1 MRFVRP
7 SKLSKRDLIGLISP
21 ASSVEE
27 QSILEKG
34 IRYFEKQGYRVEL
47 GKNVGKYHGYL
58 AGNDDERLDDLHNMF
73 KNKNVKA
80 IFCIRG
86 GYGASRLLDKVNYKL
101 IKANPKI
108 LVGFSEI
115 TSLQSAILEKTGLI
129 TFAGPMLYPDFFEDV
144 SSFTEEF
151 FWRILTSNKKIGR
164 LDFPEN
170 EKLPGMTKGNA
181 SGKIVGGNLSV
192 LHSLIGT
199 PYFPNLKDKIL
210 LLEDIKELPYRIDR
224 MLNHFRLINAFK
236 NLRGIILGRFVDCFE
251 HDPMK
256 KTLTLG
262 EVMEDYLG
270 KMKIPIIY
278 AFPHGHISDK
288 ITVPIGLNIKM
299 NATKGFVEFTESA
312 VK

>member
-7 SKLSKRDLIGLISP
+7 SKLTKRDLIGLISP

-58 AGNDDERLDDLHNMF
+58 AGNDDERIDDLHNMF

-199 PYFPNLKDKIL
+199 SYFPNLKDKIL